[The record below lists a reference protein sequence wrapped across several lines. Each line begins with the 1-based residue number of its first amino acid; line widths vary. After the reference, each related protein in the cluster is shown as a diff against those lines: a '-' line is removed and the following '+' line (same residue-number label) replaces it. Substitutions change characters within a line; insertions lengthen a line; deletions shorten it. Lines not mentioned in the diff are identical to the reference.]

1 MISIQKGNY
10 NMKRSQLETEI
21 NKRKT
26 FAIISHPD
34 AGKTT
39 LTEKILFLSGAIRSA
54 GTVKSRKSEK
64 FATSDWMEMEKQRG
78 ISITSSVMQFT
89 YDGYNINI
97 LDTPGHQDFSEDTY
111 RTLMAVDS
119 VVMIID
125 AAKGVEAQ
133 TKKLFKVCSD
143 RGIPIFTFINKMDR
157 QGRDPYELLE
167 DIEEVLGIQSFPM
180 NWPIGM
186 GTTFQ
191 GVYDRNGH
199 KIHLYNEQKEHQT
212 YTLENEDF
220 TSHTL
225 KELID
230 PDQLFELQETI
241 SLLNEAGDSMD
252 LEAIKQGKQTPV
264 FFGSAI
270 SSFGIPAFMEHFL
283 ELAPEPQGRESN
295 NGYIAPSELD
305 FSGIVFKI
313 QANMNPAHRDR
324 IAFMRICSG
333 TFKKGM
339 DAWNDRT
346 QKSVKLAQGQ
356 QFFAASRGNIDEAYP
371 GDIVGLYDPGL
382 YQIGDTLCGT
392 KDTFS
397 YGKLP
402 QFPPE
407 HFAKVRA
414 KNAMK
419 QKHFYKGVAQL
430 SEEGAIQVYKTAAME
445 ETIIG
450 VVGVLQFEVFESR
463 LKNEYGV
470 VLEIQPLPHTCARW
484 ISNDQS
490 LKIESTNYKAYD
502 QQGNPLII
510 FENDFAL
517 RWFQNKNPDIEL
529 YEKR

>member
-1 MISIQKGNY
+1 MRKQPH
-10 NMKRSQLETEI
+10 LEEEI

-54 GTVKSRKSEK
+54 GTVKSRKSGK
-64 FATSDWMEMEKQRG
+64 YATSDWMEMEKQRG

-89 YDGYNINI
+89 YNDYKINI

-157 QGRDPYELLE
+157 QGRDPFELLE

-186 GTTFQ
+186 GNAFQ
-191 GVYDRNGH
+191 GVYDRIIH
-199 KIHLYNEQKEHQT
+199 KIHVYDKQREHHSFK
-212 YTLENEDF
+212 LENDDF
-220 TSHTL
+220 SGNEI
-225 KELID
+225 KQFVQPE
-230 PDQLFELQETI
+230 QLSELQDTI
-241 SLLNEAGDSMD
+241 SLLDEAGDSMD
-252 LEAIKQGKQTPV
+252 MEAIKQGKQTPV

-270 SSFGIPAFMEHFL
+270 STFGIPAFMEHFL
-283 ELAPEPQGRESN
+283 ELAPAPQGRESDE
-295 NGYIAPSELD
+295 GYIEPSDVD
-305 FSGIVFKI
+305 FSGFIFKI

-333 TFKKGM
+333 KFNKGLE
-339 DAWNDRT
+339 AWNNRT
-346 QKSVKLAQGQ
+346 KKSVKLAQGQ

-382 YQIGDTLCGT
+382 YQIGDTLCGQ
-392 KDTFS
+392 KNSYS

-430 SEEGAIQVYKTAAME
+430 AEEGAVQVYKTAKME
-445 ETIIG
+445 ETILG
-450 VVGVLQFEVFESR
+450 VVGVLQFEVFEQR
-463 LKNEYGV
+463 LKSEYGV
-470 VLEIQPLPHTCARW
+470 DLDIQHLPHTCARW
-484 ISNDQS
+484 VSEDKN
-490 LKIESTNYKAYD
+490 LKLDSPNYLVHDALGK
-502 QQGNPLII
+502 PVII
-510 FENDFAL
+510 FESDFAL
-517 RWFQNKNPDIEL
+517 RWFKDKNPNIEL
-529 YEKR
+529 QE

>member
-1 MISIQKGNY
+1 
-10 NMKRSQLETEI
+10 MKITDLEQEI

-89 YDGYNINI
+89 YNNFNINI

-143 RGIPIFTFINKMDR
+143 RGIPIFTFVNKMDR
-157 QGRDPYELLE
+157 QGRDPFELLE
-167 DIEEVLGIQSFPM
+167 DIEEVLGIQSYPM

-186 GTTFQ
+186 GKSFQ
-191 GVYDRNGH
+191 GVYDRILN
-199 KIHLYNEQKEHQT
+199 KVHLYNEQKEHHS
-212 YTLENEDF
+212 YNLNDDG
-220 TSHTL
+220 L
-225 KELID
+225 KGDKIKELIE
-230 PDQLFELQETI
+230 PDELSDLQDTV
-241 SLLNEAGDSMD
+241 SLLDEAGDSLD
-252 LEAIKQGKQTPV
+252 LDAIKEGKQTPV

-270 SSFGIPAFMEHFL
+270 TSFGIPAFMEHFL
-283 ELAPEPQGRESN
+283 ELAPEPQGRESDQ
-295 NGYIAPSELD
+295 GQISPSD
-305 FSGIVFKI
+305 PSFTGFVFKI

-333 TFKKGM
+333 KFSKGM
-339 DAWNDRT
+339 EAWNDRT
-346 QKSVKLAQGQ
+346 NKSFKLAQGQ

-371 GDIVGLYDPGL
+371 GDIIGLYDPGM
-382 YQIGDTLCGT
+382 YRIGDTLCGT
-392 KDTFS
+392 KNTIS
-397 YGKLP
+397 YGELP

-430 SEEGAIQVYKTAAME
+430 SEEGAVQVYKTATME

-450 VVGVLQFEVFESR
+450 VVGVLQFEVFENR
-463 LKNEYGV
+463 LKSEYGV
-470 VLEIQPLPHTCARW
+470 DLEILPLPHTCARW
-484 ISNDQS
+484 VSKEKPFKVESSNYQ
-490 LKIESTNYKAYD
+490 AHD
-502 QQGNPLII
+502 QQGNPVII
-510 FENDFAL
+510 FENDFSL
-517 RWFQNKNPDIEL
+517 RWFQNKNPDVQL
-529 YEKR
+529 NEKR